1 MKPAQTAALNSQ
13 ESELLARYRQH
24 FNADI
29 GMVDF
34 RPEAPSAVFTLEF
47 IRLLCRN
54 GKKADM
60 TMASQAI
67 EGFFRPQILCP
78 DDENF
83 GWIPLQI
90 GATYRDKNAPLF
102 HIPHLVEAA
111 SCTKLPKETRTL
123 LDEGLRRLFTA
134 AERRWDEEIFDPHR
148 DFKAYTNVFLMHIQ
162 ALLLGARYLG
172 LPRRERRAE
181 AEWQR
186 WFNHVAYLGLDEFAS
201 TTYHEVDHETLTRMV
216 GLFQNPRIVS
226 QIRMVLTHIEAV
238 QKSIEHPRLGLP
250 ICGSSRDYRRFL
262 KPASGRFKPFVGKP
276 PVTRRT
282 FPYEAEGRGTATPFR
297 FKSWQNSHC
306 GLGTM
311 TGGTY
316 FWQNI
321 HGLVAVGD
329 SASRREL
336 AFLPGTFSTT
346 PGYCEQQGSR
356 ALFVFGRVPVSLY
369 RTQIPTPDDE
379 IPSRSE
385 ILGVGVTPGWS
396 VVADQPGR
404 LHLAAHGHELFLD
417 AFAVESGLCVPVQ
430 LKRVRRQAGE
440 TLRLACR
447 FEVEIDE
454 YEFPPAASWFGVV
467 VELRRATANVPAI
480 ARVDRELDDRC
491 QTFRADSLA
500 VRLFKTPT
508 GEQVQ
513 MYRDDWRTT
522 PLFLSPDH
530 VLWPG
535 QWLQETVNS

>member
-1 MKPAQTAALNSQ
+1 MTPAKPSALEVK
-13 ESELLARYRQH
+13 ESELLARYREH
-24 FNADI
+24 FNPEI

-34 RPEAPSAVFTLEF
+34 RPTASSSMSTLEF
-47 IRLLCRN
+47 ILLLCRS
-54 GKKADM
+54 GKKADIA
-60 TMASQAI
+60 MASQAV

-90 GATYRDKNAPLF
+90 EATYRDKNAPLF
-102 HIPHLVEAA
+102 HIPGLVEAA
-111 SCTKLPKETRTL
+111 SFKSLPKGTRTM

-162 ALLLGARYLG
+162 ALLLGARYLA

-201 TTYHEVDHETLTRMV
+201 TTYHEVDHETLTRML
-216 GLFQNPRIVS
+216 GLFQNPRILS
-226 QIRMVLTHIEAV
+226 QIRMVLAHLEAV

-262 KPASGRFKPFVGKP
+262 LPASGRFKPFLGKAP
-276 PVTRRT
+276 ESRRT
-282 FPYEAEGRGTATPFR
+282 FPYEAEGRATATPFR
-297 FKSWQNSHC
+297 FKSWQDFHC

-311 TGGTY
+311 TGGHY
-316 FWQNI
+316 FWQNL
-321 HGLVAVGD
+321 HGLAAVGD

-336 AFLPGTFSTT
+336 AFLPGTFSTI
-346 PGYCEQQGSR
+346 PGYCDHQGPR

-385 ILGVGVTPGWS
+385 VLGVGVTPGWS
-396 VVADQPGR
+396 VLSDQPGR
-404 LHLAAHGHELFLD
+404 LHLAAYGHELFLD

-430 LKRVRRQAGE
+430 LKRVRHQAG
-440 TLRLACR
+440 TARRLGCR
-447 FEVEIDE
+447 FDGDIDE
-454 YEFPPAASWFGVV
+454 YEFASNASWFGVV
-467 VELRRATANVPAI
+467 AELRRATANVPAV
-480 ARVDRELDDRC
+480 ARVERELDDRC
-491 QTFRADSLA
+491 QTFRAGDLA
-500 VRLFKTPT
+500 VRLFDLPT

-513 MYRDDWRTT
+513 IHRDDWRAT

-535 QWLQETVNS
+535 QWLQKSVNA